1 MSQNASGYVLTEAAM
16 AEAARLF
23 SIQDFGGAWNT
34 LHPFETSRFGWSGS
48 VIGILCAWMQE
59 NGIELPLSSSP
70 AARLFIDEFTPLICA
85 ERPEIVRLR
94 DELERRRPA
103 AGDLV
108 AYCRESMGEDTPDAQ
123 RLMTEGWDWLLSLL
137 RAESGEWWVLQVD

>member
-85 ERPEIVRLR
+85 ERPEILRLR

-108 AYCRESMGEDTPDAQ
+108 AYCRESMGEDAPDAQ

>member
-1 MSQNASGYVLTEAAM
+1 MSQIASGYVLTEAAM

-34 LHPFETSRFGWSGS
+34 LHPFETSTFGGSGS

-70 AARLFIDEFTPLICA
+70 AAKLFIDEFTPLICA

-103 AGDLV
+103 AGDVV
-108 AYCRESMGEDTPDAQ
+108 AYCREAMGEDTPDGE

>member
-1 MSQNASGYVLTEAAM
+1 MSRNASGYVLTAAAM
-16 AEAARLF
+16 AEAARLY

-48 VIGILCAWMQE
+48 VIAMLCAWMQE

-70 AARLFIDEFTPLICA
+70 AARLFIGEFEPLICA
-85 ERPEIVRLR
+85 ERPEIDRLR

-108 AYCRESMGEDTPDAQ
+108 AYCRESMGEDTPGGE
-123 RLMTEGWDWLLSLL
+123 RLVTEGWDWLLSLL
-137 RAESGEWWVLQVD
+137 RVESGEWWVLQVD

>member
-1 MSQNASGYVLTEAAM
+1 MSRNASGYVLTEAAM

-103 AGDLV
+103 ADDLV
-108 AYCRESMGEDTPDAQ
+108 AYCREAMGEDTPDAQ
-123 RLMTEGWDWLLSLL
+123 QLVTEGWDWLLSLL